1 LLLRP
6 FRPDEAPALAAHR
19 SDPEIARYVPWTP
32 PYPLA
37 KAEELIGRT
46 LWQGRL
52 RAGAGALIAIERDG
66 ALIGDCAVQMFA
78 DDERQASIGFTLA
91 REHQG
96 HGYATEAVRALLGEL
111 FRGGLFTE
119 IPLHRVTAECGA
131 DNLASQ
137 RVLERVG
144 MRREAQLVENIF
156 FKGAWASTYNY
167 AILRNEWCR

>member
-1 LLLRP
+1 
-6 FRPDEAPALAAHR
+6 
-19 SDPEIARYVPWTP
+19 
-32 PYPLA
+32 
-37 KAEELIGRT
+37 
-46 LWQGRL
+46 
-52 RAGAGALIAIERDG
+52 
-66 ALIGDCAVQMFA
+66 MFA